1 MPAKPRILVL
11 RAAGTNCDVET
22 AYAFEQA
29 GGEVTVAHVNRL
41 TERSVA
47 LSDFQALAI
56 PGGFSY
62 GDDIAAGRVL
72 AVELEHRLGAELREF
87 VERGGLV
94 IGICNG
100 FQVLVKTGVLPG
112 NPGFSPGES
121 VTLASNDSQKY
132 EDRWVT
138 LEVAETHCVWLRYD
152 EMEPE
157 IELPVAH
164 AEGKFM
170 PASSEVLSTLAG
182 GNQIVVR
189 YVNPYGGGAQTVG
202 TSLEGQAVPGGL
214 PDGAAAYPQ
223 NPNGSVDGVAGITDP
238 TGRVFGLMPHPER
251 YIFRRQ
257 HPRWTRGEGRD
268 GGDGSQV
275 FRNAIKAL
283 S

>member
-1 MPAKPRILVL
+1 MSAKPRILVL
-11 RAAGTNCDVET
+11 RAAGTNCDAET

-41 TERSVA
+41 TEKSVA
-47 LSDFQALAI
+47 LSDFQVLAI

-72 AVELEHRLGAELREF
+72 AVELEHRLGDELRGF

-112 NPGFSPGES
+112 NPGFSPGEA
-121 VTLASNDSQKY
+121 VTLTSNDSQKY

-164 AEGKFM
+164 AEGKFV
-170 PASSEVLSTLAG
+170 PASAGVLSTLAD

-189 YVNPYGGGAQTVG
+189 YVD
-202 TSLEGQAVPGGL
+202 
-214 PDGAAAYPQ
+214 PDGGEAAYPQ

-257 HPRWTRGEGRD
+257 HPRWTRGEGRGEGRD

-275 FRNAIKAL
+275 FRNAIEAL

>member
-1 MPAKPRILVL
+1 MPATPRVLVL

-47 LSDFQALAI
+47 LSDFQVLAI

-72 AVELEHRLGAELREF
+72 AVELEHRLGGELRGF

-100 FQVLVKTGVLPG
+100 FQVLVKTGILPG
-112 NPGFSPGES
+112 NPEFSAGEAA
-121 VTLASNDSQKY
+121 TLASNDSQKY

-138 LEVAETHCVWLRYD
+138 LEVQETGCVWLRAD
-152 EMEPE
+152 ELDPE

-164 AEGKFM
+164 AEGKFV
-170 PASSEVLSTLAG
+170 PASSAVLSELTQG
-182 GNQIVVR
+182 KQIVVR
-189 YVNPYGGGAQTVG
+189 YVEPGAGEAT
-202 TSLEGQAVPGGL
+202 
-214 PDGAAAYPQ
+214 YPW
-223 NPNGSVDGVAGITDP
+223 NPNGSVDGIAGITDL
-238 TGRVFGLMPHPER
+238 TGQVFGLMPHPER
-251 YIFRRQ
+251 YVSLRH
-257 HPRWTRGEGRD
+257 HPRWTRGEGREP
-268 GGDGSQV
+268 GDGV
-275 FRNAIKAL
+275 RFFENAVKAL

>member
-1 MPAKPRILVL
+1 MSAKPRVLVL

-22 AYAFEQA
+22 AYAFEAA
-29 GGEVTVAHVNRL
+29 GGSVVVAHVNRL

-47 LSDFQALAI
+47 LADHQILAI

-62 GDDIAAGRVL
+62 GDDIAAGKVL
-72 AVELEHRLGAELREF
+72 AVELEHRLGADLREF

-112 NPGFSPGES
+112 NPGFSPGEAA
-121 VTLASNDSQKY
+121 TLTSNDSQKY

-138 LEVAETHCVWLRYD
+138 LKVEETHCVWLPPQD
-152 EMEPE
+152 DLFSEAL
-157 IELPVAH
+157 ELPVAH
-164 AEGKFM
+164 AEGKFV
-170 PASSEVLSTLAG
+170 PASDEVLSTL
-182 GNQIVVR
+182 NENRQIVVR
-189 YVNPYGGGAQTVG
+189 YVT
-202 TSLEGQAVPGGL
+202 
-214 PDGAAAYPQ
+214 PDGEEASYPA

-257 HPRWTRGEGRD
+257 HPRWTRGEGHGD
-268 GGDGSQV
+268 GQWGGDGSAI
-275 FRNAIKAL
+275 FRNAVEAIT
-283 S
+283 

>member
-41 TERSVA
+41 TEKSVA
-47 LSDFQALAI
+47 LSEFQVLAI

-62 GDDIAAGRVL
+62 GDDIAAGRVF
-72 AVELEHRLGAELREF
+72 AVELEHRLGDELRGF

-112 NPGFSPGES
+112 NPDFSPGEA

-164 AEGKFM
+164 AEGKFV
-170 PASSEVLSTLAG
+170 PASADVLSTLADG
-182 GNQIVVR
+182 KQVVVR
-189 YVNPYGGGAQTVG
+189 YVN
-202 TSLEGQAVPGGL
+202 LEGGE
-214 PDGAAAYPQ
+214 AAYPQ
-223 NPNGSVDGVAGITDP
+223 NPNGSVDGIAGITDP

-257 HPRWTRGEGRD
+257 HPRWTRGEGRE

-275 FRNAIKAL
+275 FRNAIEAL